1 MTQKFHD
8 ELNELKIEIITMGQ
22 LANKMLQKATDSLK
36 NDDIKAASWVQ
47 SKKGLVA
54 EMDRSI
60 EAKALRLIALY
71 QPMAKDMRTIACCLK
86 MNTYL
91 TRIGRYAKDIAKVTE
106 ELHEVPRMKKI
117 VSIPHMAEIVC
128 GMLDDVITA
137 FVKEDVS
144 TIKNL
149 EERESIVDELRY
161 SIFRE
166 CLTYMMEDNKNITQ
180 GAHYMMVARYL
191 ERCGDHACKIAEKI
205 YYMVTGDHLEID
217 ITEKKMKSRPSQGRR
232 TKQGP

>member
-8 ELNELKIEIITMGQ
+8 ELNELKIDITNMGQ
-22 LANKMLQKATDSLK
+22 LAKDMLQKSVDSLK
-36 NDDIKAASWVQ
+36 NDDSDLACWVQ
-47 SKKGLVA
+47 SQKGLLA
-54 EMDRSI
+54 QMDRDI

-86 MNTYL
+86 LNTYL
-91 TRIGRYAKDIAKVTE
+91 VRIGRYGKDIAKVTD
-106 ELHEVPRMKKI
+106 ELHEIPRMKKL

-128 GMLDDVITA
+128 TMIDNVLTA
-137 FVKEDVS
+137 FTTENLT
-144 TIKNL
+144 TIQDL
-149 EERESIVDELRY
+149 EEKESTVDELRY

-166 CLTYMMEDNKNITQ
+166 CLTYMLEDNKNITQ
-180 GAHYMMVARYL
+180 GAHYMMVSRYL

-205 YYMVTGDHLEID
+205 HYMVTGEHVEID
-217 ITEKKMKSRPSQGRR
+217 ITEKKLASRTCQGRR

>member
-1 MTQKFHD
+1 MVQKFHI
-8 ELNELKIEIITMGQ
+8 ELNELKKDLLKMGL
-22 LANKMLQKATDSLK
+22 LAKEMLQKATDSLK
-36 NDDIKAASWVQ
+36 NDDIKLATWVQ
-47 SKKGLVA
+47 SKKRVIA
-54 EMDRSI
+54 NMDRDI

-91 TRIGRYAKDIAKVTE
+91 TRIGRYGKDIAKVTR
-106 ELHEVPRMKKI
+106 ELHDVPRMKKLI
-117 VSIPHMAEIVC
+117 SIPHMAEIVC
-128 GMLDDVITA
+128 GMIDDVLTA
-137 FVKEDVS
+137 FVKEDIS
-144 TIKNL
+144 IIKTL

-166 CLTYMMEDNKNITQ
+166 CLSYMMEDNKNITQ
-180 GAHYMMVARYL
+180 SANYLMVSRYL

-205 YYMVTGDHLEID
+205 YYMVTGKHIEID
-217 ITEKKMKSRPSQGRR
+217 SSENKTSSRKFQNRR

>member
-8 ELNELKIEIITMGQ
+8 ELNELKIDITKMGQ
-22 LANKMLQKATDSLK
+22 LAKEMLKKSVDSLK
-36 NDDIKAASWVQ
+36 NDDVELASCLQ
-47 SKKGLVA
+47 SHKGIIA
-54 EMDRSI
+54 QMDRDI

-86 MNTYL
+86 LNTYL
-91 TRIGRYAKDIAKVTE
+91 TRIGRYGKDIAKVTD
-106 ELHEVPRMKKI
+106 ELHDVPRMKKL

-128 GMLDDVITA
+128 GMIDDMLTA
-137 FVKEDVS
+137 FSTEDVAK
-144 TIKNL
+144 IKNL

-180 GAHYMMVARYL
+180 GAHYMMVSRYL

-205 YYMVTGDHLEID
+205 YYMVTGEHIEID
-217 ITEKKMKSRPSQGRR
+217 ITEKKIASRTGQDRR

>member
-1 MTQKFHD
+1 MVQKFHD
-8 ELNELKIEIITMGQ
+8 ELNELKKEMIIMGN
-22 LANKMLQKATDSLK
+22 LSKEMLQKAVDSLVK
-36 NDDIKAASWVQ
+36 DDMELASWVQ
-47 SKKGLVA
+47 SQKGA
-54 EMDRSI
+54 IAHMDRDI

-91 TRIGRYAKDIAKVTE
+91 TRIGRYGKDIAKVTA
-106 ELHEVPRMKKI
+106 ELHEVPRMKKLI
-117 VSIPHMAEIVC
+117 SIPHMAEIVC
-128 GMLDDVITA
+128 AMINSVLAA
-137 FVKEDVS
+137 FATEDLS
-144 TIKNL
+144 AIRNL
-149 EERESIVDELRY
+149 EESESNVDELRY

-180 GAHYMMVARYL
+180 GAHYMMVSRYL

-205 YYMVTGDHLEID
+205 HYMITGEHIEID
-217 ITEKKMKSRPSQGRR
+217 SLEHKMASRINQTRN

>member
-1 MTQKFHD
+1 MVQKFHE
-8 ELNELKIEIITMGQ
+8 ELNELKTEIITMGQ

-36 NDDIKAASWVQ
+36 NDDVKTASWVQ
-47 SKKGLVA
+47 SKKGIIA

-91 TRIGRYAKDIAKVTE
+91 TRIGRYAKDIAKVTD
-106 ELHEVPRMKKI
+106 ELYNVPRMKKI
-117 VSIPHMAEIVC
+117 IAIPHMAEIVC
-128 GMLDDVITA
+128 GMLDDVITS
-137 FVKEDVS
+137 FIKEDVS
-144 TIKNL
+144 LIKNL
-149 EERESIVDELRY
+149 DERESIVDELRY

-191 ERCGDHACKIAEKI
+191 ERCGDHACKIAEKV
-205 YYMVTGDHLEID
+205 YYMVTGDHIEID
-217 ITEKKMKSRPSQGRR
+217 ITEKKMESRLAKDRQ

>member
-1 MTQKFHD
+1 MVQKFHIELD
-8 ELNELKIEIITMGQ
+8 ELKNDIFEMGQ
-22 LANKMLQKATDSLK
+22 LATKMLKKATDSLK
-36 NDDIKAASWVQ
+36 NDDVIAASWVQ
-47 SKKGLVA
+47 SKKGIIA
-54 EMDRSI
+54 EMDETI
-60 EAKALRLIALY
+60 EAKSLRLIALY

-91 TRIGRYAKDIAKVTE
+91 TRIGRYAKDIAKVTD
-106 ELHEVPRMKKI
+106 ELQGVPRMKKI
-117 VSIPHMAEIVC
+117 VHIPHMAEIVC
-128 GMLDDVITA
+128 GMIDDVITA
-137 FVKEDVS
+137 FVKEDILI
-144 TIKNL
+144 IKNL

-180 GAHYMMVARYL
+180 GAHYMMVSRYL

-205 YYMVTGDHLEID
+205 YYMVTGEHIEID
-217 ITEKKMKSRPSQGRR
+217 ITENKMKSRPSKGRR

>member
-8 ELNELKIEIITMGQ
+8 ELNELKVEITKMGQ
-22 LANKMLQKATDSLK
+22 LAKEMLQKSVDSLK
-36 NDDIKAASWVQ
+36 NDDVDLASWVQ
-47 SKKGLVA
+47 SQKGPIA
-54 EMDRSI
+54 QMDRDI

-86 MNTYL
+86 LNTYL
-91 TRIGRYAKDIAKVTE
+91 TRIGRYGKDIAKVTD
-106 ELHEVPRMKKI
+106 ELHEVPRMKKL

-128 GMLDDVITA
+128 GMIDDVLTA
-137 FVKEDVS
+137 FSKEDIS
-144 TIKNL
+144 IITNL

-166 CLTYMMEDNKNITQ
+166 CLTYMLEDNKNITQ
-180 GAHYMMVARYL
+180 GAHYMMVSRYL

-205 YYMVTGDHLEID
+205 HYMVTGEHIEID
-217 ITEKKMKSRPSQGRR
+217 ISEKKLASRSFQNRR

>member
-8 ELNELKIEIITMGQ
+8 ELNELKNDITKMGQ
-22 LANKMLQKATDSLK
+22 LAKEMLQKSVTSLK
-36 NDDIKAASWVQ
+36 NDDIDLACWVQ
-47 SKKGLVA
+47 SQKGIIA
-54 EMDRSI
+54 QMDRDI

-86 MNTYL
+86 LNTYL
-91 TRIGRYAKDIAKVTE
+91 TRIGRYGKDIAKVTD

-117 VSIPHMAEIVC
+117 ISIPHMADIVSI
-128 GMLDDVITA
+128 MIDNVLTA
-137 FVKEDVS
+137 FTTEDLTS
-144 TIKNL
+144 IQDL
-149 EERESIVDELRY
+149 EEKESIVDELRY

-166 CLTYMMEDNKNITQ
+166 CLTYMLEDNKNITQ
-180 GAHYMMVARYL
+180 GAHYMMVSRYL

-205 YYMVTGDHLEID
+205 HYMVTGEHIEID
-217 ITEKKMKSRPSQGRR
+217 ITEKKLASRTCENRR

>member
-1 MTQKFHD
+1 MVQKFHNELD
-8 ELNELKIEIITMGQ
+8 ELKNDILNMGQ
-22 LANKMLQKATDSLK
+22 LSKEMLQKATDSLK
-36 NDDIKAASWVQ
+36 NDDSELAAWVQ
-47 SKKGLVA
+47 SKKGIIA
-54 EMDRSI
+54 NMDRDI

-91 TRIGRYAKDIAKVTE
+91 TRIGRYGKDIAKVTD
-106 ELHEVPRMKKI
+106 ELHDVPRMKKL

-128 GMLDDVITA
+128 RMIDDVLTA
-137 FVKEDVS
+137 FVKEDIS

-180 GAHYMMVARYL
+180 GAHFMMVSRYL

-205 YYMVTGDHLEID
+205 YYMVTGEHIEID
-217 ITEKKMKSRPSQGRR
+217 SSEKKMASRSYQSRR